1 MEFKKEFVLYL
12 LILKIEL
19 FVAWLYNKFKID
31 PGDLAPRFVPIT
43 ASFDNRPFRILS
55 VILSSK
61 SSAIFKPM
69 TRNNSRM
76 FFLPR
81 SLTLRPIETNCH
93 ISDLEPDLTLGGF
106 LNMNDLNVLA
116 NKSYLLINLIK
127 FT

>member
-1 MEFKKEFVLYL
+1 
-12 LILKIEL
+12 
-19 FVAWLYNKFKID
+19 
-31 PGDLAPRFVPIT
+31 
-43 ASFDNRPFRILS
+43 
-55 VILSSK
+55 
-61 SSAIFKPM
+61 M